1 MNKGKHEM
9 INKLKQLEKEYIHAC
24 QDELEAVR
32 ERAQAK
38 RDLVEAFIHNRYPNI
53 KCKVTVNKQ
62 ESLSNFVVIDI
73 VLPGQSEEERIIVCQ
88 AASRY
93 IDKLSAL

>member
-1 MNKGKHEM
+1 M
-9 INKLKQLEKEYIHAC
+9 INELKHLEKAYVLAC
-24 QDELEAVR
+24 KDELEAVR

-38 RDLVEAFIHNRYPNI
+38 RDLVEAFIRNQYPHLQ
-53 KCKVTVNKQ
+53 CKVTVNKQ

-73 VLPGQSEEERIIVCQ
+73 AIPGKSEEERVAILQ

-93 IDKLSAL
+93 IDKLNGL